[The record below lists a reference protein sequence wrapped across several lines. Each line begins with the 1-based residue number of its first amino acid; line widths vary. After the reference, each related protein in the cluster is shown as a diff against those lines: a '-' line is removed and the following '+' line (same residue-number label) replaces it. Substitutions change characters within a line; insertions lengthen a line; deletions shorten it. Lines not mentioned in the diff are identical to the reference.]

1 MSLTAPPDPRH
12 ATAGPPR
19 LRWVLVLTASAF
31 FMTALDALVV
41 ANALPQI
48 EASLHMGFA
57 GLQWTVNAYNIA
69 LAAGIICGAALGD
82 RFGRRRMFVV
92 GLLVFTAASAGCALA
107 PSAALLIGARTVQGL
122 GGAMVIPISLTIL
135 TEAFPV
141 ERRAAVIG
149 AYGGL
154 AGIAVALGPILGG
167 LISEGI
173 DWHWIFWVNVPI
185 GLTAAL
191 LSARL
196 LPETFGASGRID
208 VPGVALVTAGVVGV
222 VWALV
227 RADASGWDS
236 PEILAM
242 LVLGIVA
249 LAAFVLWERWAREP
263 MMPLRLLGVRSFAA
277 GNAAAF
283 MSWAAIN
290 VAAFL
295 ATQYFQFAL
304 GYSPVETGIRLL
316 PFFATPLV
324 VAPIAGAVSQ
334 RVGLRPVIVLGL
346 ALLAAGI
353 AWVALEASTRPSYP
367 AIVIGLAVAGVGIS
381 MSLPTVPTAVLDAVS
396 PEEMGTASGVN
407 NMLQR
412 FGGVFGIAV
421 GTAVFGARGGL
432 GTPASFTDG
441 FRPAL
446 GVAAAL
452 AVCGALAALALPGRA
467 RAEAPA
473 GILVGE
479 PR

>member
-1 MSLTAPPDPRH
+1 A
-12 ATAGPPR
+12 
-19 LRWVLVLTASAF
+19 LRR
-31 FMTALDALVV
+31 
-41 ANALPQI
+41 P
-48 EASLHMGFA
+48 EA
-57 GLQWTVNAYNIA
+57 
-69 LAAGIICGAALGD
+69 
-82 RFGRRRMFVV
+82 
-92 GLLVFTAASAGCALA
+92 
-107 PSAALLIGARTVQGL
+107 
-122 GGAMVIPISLTIL
+122 
-135 TEAFPV
+135 
-141 ERRAAVIG
+141 
-149 AYGGL
+149 
-154 AGIAVALGPILGG
+154 
-167 LISEGI
+167 
-173 DWHWIFWVNVPI
+173 
-185 GLTAAL
+185 
-191 LSARL
+191 
-196 LPETFGASGRID
+196 FGASGRID

-242 LVLGIVA
+242 LVLGIAA

-277 GNAAAF
+277 GNAADF

-367 AIVIGLAVAGVGIS
+367 ASAIALPVAGVGIS

-441 FRPAL
+441 LPP
-446 GVAAAL
+446 AL
-452 AVCGALAALALPGRA
+452 AVAAPPAVSGARP
-467 RAEAPA
+467 APPP
-473 GILVGE
+473 
-479 PR
+479 PRPP